1 MSTGDVGPSGPCR
14 IAALQMVSGPHV
26 EANLE
31 TASALLEEA
40 AAAGARLAVL
50 PENFACMPIREAD
63 RIEIAEPEGQGPI
76 QTFLASR
83 ARELSL
89 WIIGGTLPLRDTGAL
104 PFSASLVYDADG
116 ELKARYDKIYLF
128 DVSLP
133 SGSERY
139 AESAF
144 AAPGRAPVVLDSP
157 AGRLGLSVCYD
168 VRFPELFRGMLD
180 RGLQTIALPAA
191 FTAVTGRAHW
201 ETLLRAR
208 AIENLSWV
216 IAAAQGGRH
225 ANGRETWGASMV
237 VDPWGKIVDRLDK
250 GPGVVIAD
258 IDFHRQREIR
268 RTFPALDHRLSP
280 TRFEEH

>member
-1 MSTGDVGPSGPCR
+1 
-14 IAALQMVSGPHV
+14 
-26 EANLE
+26 
-31 TASALLEEA
+31 
-40 AAAGARLAVL
+40 
-50 PENFACMPIREAD
+50 
-63 RIEIAEPEGQGPI
+63 
-76 QTFLASR
+76 
-83 ARELSL
+83 
-89 WIIGGTLPLRDTGAL
+89 
-104 PFSASLVYDADG
+104 
-116 ELKARYDKIYLF
+116 
-128 DVSLP
+128 
-133 SGSERY
+133 
-139 AESAF
+139 
-144 AAPGRAPVVLDSP
+144 
-157 AGRLGLSVCYD
+157 
-168 VRFPELFRGMLD
+168 MLD

>member
-1 MSTGDVGPSGPCR
+1 MSQVGVRPSAPCR
-14 IAALQMVSGPHV
+14 VAALQMVSGPDV

-40 AAAGARLAVL
+40 VAAGARLAVL

-63 RIEIAEPEGQGPI
+63 RLEIAEPAGSGPI
-76 QTFLASR
+76 QTFLSRR
-83 ARELSL
+83 ARELST
-89 WIIGGTLPLRDTGAL
+89 WIVGGTLPVRDDGAL

-116 ELKARYDKIYLF
+116 GLVARYDKIYLF

-133 SGSERY
+133 SSSESY

-144 AAPGRAPVVLDSP
+144 AEPGRAPVVVDSP

-180 RGLQTIALPAA
+180 QGLQTIALPAA

-250 GPGVVIAD
+250 GTGVVVAD
-258 IDFHRQREIR
+258 IDFHRQEEIR
-268 RTFPALDHRLSP
+268 RTFPALDHRLAP
-280 TRFEEH
+280 T